1 MRKCK
6 PFRSFLTHPYW
17 FPHLWFFFSSSSF
30 SSSLQ
35 HAAAASSLLWS
46 SVEILSLYST
56 RGAVGLIAHAVESA
70 GAVGEVEVVLL
81 HPFPLP
87 RLVWKVSLASSLPSL
102 RRGEICPAVPTQ
114 LRNHRRTHFFSYL
127 TFLFFFFFL
136 KGCFVFGSSGW
147 IRSCSSSVVEHYW
160 GQEEAGVEKMTWWMQ
175 IKVTARV
182 RQCCQM
188 RLFLY
193 EERDVPPHELWNNSW
208 GGKSI
213 QFNSIQV
220 PLYNLKVAI
229 CKNFCQQLEAAFPQS
244 NCNLVHQCSWH

>member
-17 FPHLWFFFSSSSF
+17 FPHLWFFFFSSSSF

-70 GAVGEVEVVLL
+70 GAVGEVEVVEVVEVVLL

-87 RLVWKVSLASSLPSL
+87 RLVWKVSLASSLPPL

-127 TFLFFFFFL
+127 TFLFFFFFW
-136 KGCFVFGSSGW
+136 KG
-147 IRSCSSSVVEHYW
+147 
-160 GQEEAGVEKMTWWMQ
+160 A
-175 IKVTARV
+175 
-182 RQCCQM
+182 
-188 RLFLY
+188 LFLAVAGEY
-193 EERDVPPHELWNNSW
+193 AAVAHLWS
-208 GGKSI
+208 SI
-213 QFNSIQV
+213 TEDRRR
-220 PLYNLKVAI
+220 PEWRKWLGE
-229 CKNFCQQLEAAFPQS
+229 CK
-244 NCNLVHQCSWH
+244 